1 MPQLGCH
8 VCVVDGV
15 FKEVAG
21 GTVAL
26 AAVLRVSVISQVK
39 AAAVEGAERQPKPN
53 WDLAGWR
60 APRDGVCA
68 RLVWTYCQSAYKHP
82 KR

>member
-53 WDLAGWR
+53 
-60 APRDGVCA
+60 
-68 RLVWTYCQSAYKHP
+68 
-82 KR
+82 